1 MSKYKVGDRVRV
13 KEGLMVDGIY
23 DDGCIFVEEMAKTIG
38 STGRIKEVNRSIFY
52 EYDDECHLD
61 NPLRDKYH
69 LDNPL
74 RDKYYIEF
82 DDYYDFGCGYDY
94 VYSNSMLEPL
104 GLEPSKAKTGT
115 KRPEVEIYYY
125 DEYNCPYYD
134 LEFLGI
140 KSLII
145 AEPYVIVTNRV
156 NDKQYLSICHPD
168 DEFDPDKG
176 FDVCLCKRAIDELEE
191 MLKDEEKAM
200 ERIKE
205 RMKDIK
211 DKIKGEKE
219 YLRKM

>member
-1 MSKYKVGDRVRV
+1 
-13 KEGLMVDGIY
+13 
-23 DDGCIFVEEMAKTIG
+23 
-38 STGRIKEVNRSIFY
+38 
-52 EYDDECHLD
+52 
-61 NPLRDKYH
+61 
-69 LDNPL
+69 
-74 RDKYYIEF
+74 
-82 DDYYDFGCGYDY
+82 
-94 VYSNSMLEPL
+94 MLEPL
-104 GLEPSKAKTGT
+104 GLEPSKAKTST
-115 KRPEVEIYYY
+115 KRREVEIYYY
-125 DEYNCPYYD
+125 NEYNCPYCD
-134 LEFLGI
+134 LESLSI

-145 AEPYVIVTNRV
+145 AEPYVIVTNLA

>member
-13 KEGLMVDGIY
+13 RKGLIVDEAY
-23 DDGCIFVEEMAKTIG
+23 DGGCVFVGKMAKRRG
-38 STGRIKEVNRSIFY
+38 CSGRIKEVRVDGDAWNDRNYAIGVFADRY
-52 EYDDECHLD
+52 V
-61 NPLRDKYH
+61 
-69 LDNPL
+69 
-74 RDKYYIEF
+74 IEF
-82 DDYYDFGCGYDY
+82 DDKYDDDDY
-94 VYSNSMLEPL
+94 LNYSNSMLEPL
-104 GLEPSKAKTGT
+104 GLEPSKAKTST
-115 KRPEVEIYYY
+115 KRREVEIYYY
-125 DEYNCPYYD
+125 NEYNCPYCD
-134 LEFLGI
+134 LESLSI

-219 YLRKM
+219 YLSQH

>member
-38 STGRIKEVNRSIFY
+38 STGRIKEVKRSIFY
-52 EYDDECHLD
+52 EYDDE
-61 NPLRDKYH
+61 YH
-69 LDNPL
+69 LGNPFG
-74 RDKYYIEF
+74 DEYYIEF
-82 DDYYDFGCGYDY
+82 DDYYDFSCGDDY
-94 VYSNSMLEPL
+94 AYSNSMLEPL
-104 GLEPSKAKTGT
+104 GLESSKAKTST

-134 LEFLGI
+134 LESLGI

-145 AEPYVIVTNRV
+145 AEPYVIVTNLA

-219 YLRKM
+219 YLREM